1 MVQHKTVRK
10 NFRVSPEEDS
20 FIRSQCEQYGMN
32 ESAYLRYLLKQASD
46 SSAERAQP
54 KELYL
59 AMKELTNEVNSI
71 GVNINQIVRN
81 VNMQK
86 YSEYEKKKLFAMM
99 EEIKKTV
106 REFQK
111 WQ

>member
-1 MVQHKTVRK
+1 MAQHKTVRK

-32 ESAYLRYLLKQASD
+32 ESTYLRYLLKQASD
-46 SSAERAQP
+46 SPGERAQP
-54 KELYL
+54 RELYL
-59 AMKELTNEVNSI
+59 VIKDLTNAVNSI

-86 YSEYEKKKLFAMM
+86 YSDFEKKKLFALM
-99 EEIKKTV
+99 EEIKKTI